1 MIKYILL
8 MVLTVTFFGGV
19 VPFVQFVIEKRKH
32 TVKVKRY
39 IFPMSLF
46 EKNIDENLGLLEG
59 QRENRLA
66 LGDRGWMRKPMGEIL
81 KDEDFEE
88 KKKKE
93 YIIELP

>member
-1 MIKYILL
+1 
-8 MVLTVTFFGGV
+8 MVAVVTLFGGI
-19 VPFVQFVIEKRKH
+19 VPFFQFVTEKRKH

-46 EKNIDENLGLLEG
+46 EKNIDENLELLKG
-59 QRENRLA
+59 QPENRLA

-93 YIIELP
+93 YAIELP